1 MRYFIPVIFGL
12 FYLQAKAQDNSFILH
27 GKLLNARNNTI
38 IRNAGI
44 VNLRSKTSAVSDSN
58 GNFLIPIEFLDSISI
73 AAKGFR
79 TQLFNL
85 AMNPERHNGI
95 MYIYVQGDTVF
106 YHGASIK
113 IKSYDE
119 FKIDFLNK
127 RVPDT
132 LKIPGATQY
141 NGERG
146 NEQPTIF
153 NPISLIRANFSTEA
167 TIKRRIK
174 KQQKAMKDNAFKG
187 VKAEDTLYVN
197 DSIKK

>member
-1 MRYFIPVIFGL
+1 
-12 FYLQAKAQDNSFILH
+12 
-27 GKLLNARNNTI
+27 
-38 IRNAGI
+38 
-44 VNLRSKTSAVSDSN
+44 
-58 GNFLIPIEFLDSISI
+58 
-73 AAKGFR
+73 
-79 TQLFNL
+79 
-85 AMNPERHNGI
+85 

-132 LKIPGATQY
+132 LKIPGTTQY
-141 NGERG
+141 NGPRG
-146 NEQPTIF
+146 NEQPSVL
-153 NPISLIRANFSTEA
+153 NPISLIRSTFSTEA
-167 TIKRRIK
+167 IVKRRIR

-187 VKAEDTLYVN
+187 VKPEDTLYVN